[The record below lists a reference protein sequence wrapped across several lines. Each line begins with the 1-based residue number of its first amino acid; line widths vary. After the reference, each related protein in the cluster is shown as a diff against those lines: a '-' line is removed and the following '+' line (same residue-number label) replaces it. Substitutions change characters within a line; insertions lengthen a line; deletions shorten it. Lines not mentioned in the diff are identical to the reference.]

1 MVKKIIVMWSNIFN
15 TIIPFKYN
23 VKVMSK
29 QEKVIKNLFI
39 FLDPVIQCTIG
50 LALDHLHF

>member
-1 MVKKIIVMWSNIFN
+1 
-15 TIIPFKYN
+15 
-23 VKVMSK
+23 MSK

>member
-1 MVKKIIVMWSNIFN
+1 
-15 TIIPFKYN
+15 
-23 VKVMSK
+23 MSK

-50 LALDHLHF
+50 LALDHLHFWIMEFVQLYSDPMISLWTWPGYLAE